1 MGKEKIT
8 RCFSFIKDNDKKLN
22 FNMREKLFNMILS
35 ITNLLDIKE
44 IPDLI
49 EEIFSE
55 DQKKEVLAI

>member
-8 RCFSFIKDNDKKLN
+8 RCFSFIKDNDTKLN
-22 FNMREKLFNMILS
+22 FTMREKLFNMILS
-35 ITNLLDIKE
+35 ITNLSDIKE

-55 DQKKEVLAI
+55 DQKKEVQGI